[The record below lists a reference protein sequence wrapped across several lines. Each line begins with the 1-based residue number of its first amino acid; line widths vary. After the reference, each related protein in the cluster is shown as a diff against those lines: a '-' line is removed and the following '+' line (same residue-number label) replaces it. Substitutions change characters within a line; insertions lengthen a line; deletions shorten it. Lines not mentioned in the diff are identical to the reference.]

1 VNGKSMELKGAHS
14 ARWFRKGKPAEE
26 VKVIKP

>member
-1 VNGKSMELKGAHS
+1 MELKGAHS